1 MKDMRMGIIEK
12 FWRLEYP
19 YSHYRE
25 WYYEFNKY
33 TIIRWFV
40 ISEIMNSLFTTL
52 MLLGSVTVNAS
63 NSTIVSEE
71 NYCYD
76 QVGDYHY
83 CYESIEESAFE
94 CKGR

>member
-1 MKDMRMGIIEK
+1 
-12 FWRLEYP
+12 
-19 YSHYRE
+19 
-25 WYYEFNKY
+25 
-33 TIIRWFV
+33 
-40 ISEIMNSLFTTL
+40 MNSLFTTL
-52 MLLGSVTVNAS
+52 MLLVSVTVDAS
-63 NSTIVSEE
+63 NSTTVSEE

>member
-1 MKDMRMGIIEK
+1 M
-12 FWRLEYP
+12 
-19 YSHYRE
+19 
-25 WYYEFNKY
+25 
-33 TIIRWFV
+33 

-52 MLLGSVTVNAS
+52 MLLVSVTVDAS
-63 NSTIVSEE
+63 NSTTVSEE